1 MKFIDEKIENYAI
14 EKSNTPS
21 SICDELQE
29 FTLSNVE
36 MSQMLIGKLEA
47 SVLGFLIK
55 SHHVKNI
62 VEFGTFTG
70 YSALAMAE
78 NLPENGKLITLDINE
93 ENGRIAKSFW
103 DKSSH
108 GKKITQLLGPA
119 IESFKKIDFE
129 IDMVFIDA
137 DKTNY
142 INYLNLCLPKL
153 SKNGMIIIDNVLWSG
168 SVLKPA
174 ETESTKA
181 IQEVNDFIKNN
192 PNLYGTLLP
201 IRDGMF
207 LVTKNHGP

>member
-1 MKFIDEKIENYAI
+1 MKFIDQKIENYAI

-29 FTLSNVE
+29 YTLNNVD

-78 NLPENGKLITLDINE
+78 NLSEEGKIVTLDINE
-93 ENGRIAKSFW
+93 ENGKIAKSFW
-103 DKSSH
+103 NKSPH
-108 GKKITQLLGPA
+108 GKKITQIIGPA